1 MPRKAVLLVL
11 DGVGAGALPDAGAY
25 GDEGADTLGNLS
37 RAVGGLDLPLLGSM
51 GLGNLHPV
59 EGVVPVAEPSA
70 SWGRMM
76 ERSAGKDSTTGHW
89 ELMGLVSATPFPVY
103 PDGFPERIVE
113 AFERASGRRVI
124 GNVAASGTEIIELL
138 GREHLETGALIVY
151 TSADSVFQVA
161 AHLDVV
167 PLQEL
172 YEVCRKARE
181 ILQPPDGVGRVIARP
196 FTGSPGAFRR
206 THDRRDFSLPPPGTT
221 LLDLLAAAGIP
232 AVGVGKVDDI
242 FAHRAIT
249 SVHVSSDSE
258 ALDRLEEQAGG
269 PGGGLVFANLC
280 DFDTLWGHRND
291 VRGFARGLEEV
302 DARLGAILGR
312 LESGDLFILTADHGN
327 DPTTPGTDHTREHVP
342 LLVVSPG
349 SRGAPLGTRETFADV
364 AATLAEY
371 FRLPERFGASSFLE
385 EVTE

>member
-1 MPRKAVLLVL
+1 MPNRAVLLVL

-59 EGVVPVAEPSA
+59 EGVPPAARPTA
-70 SWGRMM
+70 SWGRMT

-89 ELMGLVSATPFPVY
+89 ELMGLTSLIPFPVY
-103 PDGFPERIVE
+103 PRGFPERIVE
-113 AFERASGRRVI
+113 AFEKASGRRVI
-124 GNVAASGTEIIELL
+124 GNVAASGTEIIEEL
-138 GREHLETGALIVY
+138 GPEHLETGALIVY

-161 AHLDVV
+161 AHTGVV
-167 PLQEL
+167 PLAEL
-172 YEVCRKARE
+172 YDACRKARE

-206 THDRRDFSLPPPGTT
+206 TPERRDFSLAPPGTT
-221 LLDLLAAAGIP
+221 LLDLLAAEGIP
-232 AVGVGKVDDI
+232 AGGVGKVDDL
-242 FAHRAIT
+242 FAHRAIST
-249 SVHVSSDSE
+249 VHVSSNAE
-258 ALDRLEEQAGG
+258 GLDRLEQQACG

-291 VRGFARGLEEV
+291 AVGFARGLREV
-302 DARLGAILGR
+302 DSRLGAILGR
-312 LESGDLFILTADHGN
+312 LRRGDLFILTADHGN
-327 DPTTPGTDHTREHVP
+327 DPTTPGTDHTREYVP
-342 LLVVSPG
+342 LLVVCPG
-349 SRGAPLGTRETFADV
+349 STGSPLGTRATFADV

-371 FRLPERFGASSFLE
+371 FGLEERFGASSFLR
-385 EVTE
+385 EVTG